1 MRALRLVC
9 LHGFRSNGAAL
20 RAQLRGL
27 VAGAQPELE
36 LLCPDA
42 PALATG
48 GSGWWNAVPLEPTA
62 LSDAAPSDPAL
73 ATRAKH
79 YQGWEQTRAWLV
91 AFFGEHGPIDGVL
104 GFSQGAALTGLLV
117 GLRSPSGIPTLAQ
130 PLAFDFAILI
140 GGFVSNDPAH
150 AALYAAAESY
160 ALPTLHV
167 IGRADGIVTS
177 EASLSLAARF
187 ANPQL
192 AMHDGGHVIASTE
205 AVRAVLTAFLSSAA
219 SARR

>member
-1 MRALRLVC
+1 MRAARLLC
-9 LHGFRSNGAAL
+9 LHGFRSSGAAL

-42 PALATG
+42 PALASG
-48 GSGWWNAVPLEPTA
+48 GSGWWNAIPLEPSA
-62 LSDAAPSDPAL
+62 LSDLALNDPAL
-73 ATRAKH
+73 AARAKH
-79 YQGWEQTRAWLV
+79 YQGWEQTRAWLE
-91 AFFGEHGPIDGVL
+91 AFFAEHGPIDGVL

-117 GLRSPSGIPTLAQ
+117 GLRSPNGVPTETQ

-150 AALYAAAESY
+150 AALYAAGESY

-167 IGRADGIVTS
+167 IGRADRIVTS

-187 ANPQL
+187 ANPLL
-192 AMHDGGHVIASTE
+192 AMHDGGHVIASTD
-205 AVRAVLTAFLSSAA
+205 AVRAVFSAFLSSAA
-219 SARR
+219 SERR